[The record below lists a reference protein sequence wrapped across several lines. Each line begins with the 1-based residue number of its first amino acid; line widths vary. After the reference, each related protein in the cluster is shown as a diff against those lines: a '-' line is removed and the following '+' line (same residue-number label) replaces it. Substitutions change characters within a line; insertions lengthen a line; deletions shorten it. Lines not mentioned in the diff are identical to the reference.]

1 MDSPVVQGGSKSTRS
16 PIRMSMRSPSTDT
29 ASFDTPPENLTA
41 DWSQWMRWDDI
52 DHDDMSAHT
61 NLFNLPSKIDEKL
74 SDINQTMMPKTFDVL
89 PANVPFTFTAGSSG
103 RDTPSPQEPPFLSD
117 ISPAPSDFFD
127 SAFGPEFV
135 SGHRNNSVPEIASP
149 GDITRRSTSDG
160 NIVNPSTPLS
170 SLSPT
175 DRKRKAPP
183 AEPPGPSK
191 SDDTQ
196 SASKSLPS
204 KKRSHNVIEKR
215 YRANLNDK
223 IAELRDSVPSLRALV
238 KQKNGISGQGMR
250 GDDEIV
256 SSSNKLNK
264 ASILAKATEY
274 IRHLEQRNKRLE
286 EENVGLKNRLRQLDK
301 VQEQNLTN
309 YANVSGSASSP
320 GAYTVST
327 DSGPGSSPG
336 VFSQTE
342 ELSPEGSP
350 NPLYPPEG
358 LIKVPEYFKRLRA
371 NAPQQHYAESLNQRS
386 DAQTTYASPGARRMT
401 LPNKFML
408 GTLAALMVVG
418 GFENQTKSDSSKKGL
433 LGVPLQ
439 FAGDLFR
446 FVRLYFGFLTAT
458 SWQIRALS
466 HFALTSLVVVGAA
479 CAVFAYLFNSA
490 PRRAKNPTKSAT
502 DSRSGVSPIEFRREA
517 WLTSIQTVWV
527 PSHTFFP
534 EWFAV
539 TWRCMEYVLSCLL
552 GSKLYSW
559 LTGIT
564 EDDETARAK
573 AWDIAIDAQLT
584 GGDPEVSKSRMV
596 LTIFASGTL
605 PRTPARVMLK
615 ALHCRLLLW
624 RVGSPGSWA
633 FRLSNHAG
641 SILARY
647 QWDIARNLLKNLPE
661 DHDDALPE
669 HLVTLLEADVDDV
682 MTDAIMQRASNMAW
696 NRYTQE
702 ATYGEDAMLDIVV
715 EDTAVRSPL
724 DALAAWWSSRAL
736 QNALIHC
743 LDFDTLPPELKP
755 RIAFERSLHLALN
768 AAPLASAAYTR
779 AAVIKAVFFD
789 EDRVTNINTVLAAL
803 PRSKSQPAISST
815 NFLDSSVPPSA
826 RAEISIAVRCA
837 MIAAIL
843 KGQVGGG
850 SPSES
855 SQLTLRNAIELF
867 NVLPIDPVELT
878 LLGFASLYH
887 LLHVLATE
895 QSLLSDSS
903 LSSSICSSASD
914 TTTSSTQQDETE
926 SSTSTSSFS
935 TIPTPDLARI
945 ALGLIYWVRNA
956 YNPISSGFDME
967 LVEKAVKGCID
978 ACQRAGIHI
987 EAVET
992 RWEGQHH
999 LHHGETPNDSND
1011 HVQDPQNVTE
1021 APTTD
1026 TTTAT
1031 TATTTTTTANGASRE
1046 ADQKT
1051 EHVRRDSLKSTDTG
1065 YGSLGHEDDRGDEAE
1080 TTKPTTTASHANTAL
1095 TPPMNL
1101 AK

>member
-1 MDSPVVQGGSKSTRS
+1 MAFPAIQRDSKSPLLS
-16 PIRMSMRSPSTDT
+16 PRMAIKSPSTDT
-29 ASFDTPPENLTA
+29 ASYNTPPENSTA
-41 DWSQWMRWDDI
+41 DWSQWMRWDELESDDI
-52 DHDDMSAHT
+52 SAHAD
-61 NLFNLPSKIDEKL
+61 LFNMPSNIDEEL
-74 SDINQTMMPKTFDVL
+74 SNIHKTMVPKTFDLL
-89 PANVPFTFTAGSSG
+89 PVNTPFTFTAGSSNC
-103 RDTPSPQEPPFLSD
+103 DTISPQEPPLLSD
-117 ISPAPSDFFD
+117 ISPAPSDSLD
-127 SAFGPEFV
+127 STFGPELAN
-135 SGHRNNSVPEIASP
+135 GHRNNSVPEIPSP
-149 GDITRRSTSDG
+149 ADHAHRNTSERKRTSSSTSL
-160 NIVNPSTPLS
+160 IPL
-170 SLSPT
+170 LPT
-175 DRKRKAPP
+175 DRKRKAEVADPRRFS
-183 AEPPGPSK
+183 AEDDMLSGSK
-191 SDDTQ
+191 
-196 SASKSLPS
+196 ALHS

-223 IAELRDSVPSLRALV
+223 IAELRDSVPSLRALA
-238 KQKNGISGQGMR
+238 KQKNGISGQGI
-250 GDDEIV
+250 GDDDEIV

-309 YANVSGSASSP
+309 FTNASGSASTA
-320 GAYTVST
+320 GAYTS
-327 DSGPGSSPG
+327 SPESRQGSSPD
-336 VFSQTE
+336 VFSQAE
-342 ELSPEGSP
+342 DIFPESSP
-350 NPLYPPEG
+350 NSFHPPEG
-358 LIKVPEYFKRLRA
+358 LIKVPEYFKRMRA
-371 NAPQQHYAESLNQRS
+371 TGPQQHYAESLNQPS
-386 DAQTTYASPGARRMT
+386 NTNTNYASSGGRRMT

-408 GTLAALMVVG
+408 GTLATLMIVG
-418 GFENQTKSDSSKKGL
+418 GFENQSKSESSKKGL
-433 LGVPLQ
+433 LGIPLQ
-439 FAGDLFR
+439 FPGDISR
-446 FVRLYFGFLTAT
+446 FVQMYFGGLTAT

-466 HFALTSLVVVGAA
+466 HFALTSVVVVGAA

-490 PRRAKNPTKSAT
+490 PRRAKHPTKSPAG
-502 DSRSGVSPIEFRREA
+502 SRSTAGVSPIEFRQEA

-527 PSHTFFP
+527 PRHTFFP

-539 TWRCMEYVLSCLL
+539 TWRCLEYVLSCLL

-564 EDDETARAK
+564 EDDEKARAK

-615 ALHCRLLLW
+615 ALHCRIVLW

-633 FRLSNHAG
+633 FRLSNHIG
-641 SILARY
+641 SLLARY
-647 QWDIARNLLKNLPE
+647 QWDIARNLLKNLPK
-661 DHDDALPE
+661 DHEDALPE
-669 HLVTLLEADVDDV
+669 HLVTLLEADLDDV
-682 MTDAIMQRASNMAW
+682 MTDAITQRASNMAW

-743 LDFDTLPPELKP
+743 LDFDAFPPEQKL
-755 RIAFERSLHLALN
+755 REVFELNLDLASN
-768 AAPLASAAYTR
+768 VAPLASAAYTR
-779 AAVIKAVFFD
+779 AAVIKAVFFG

-803 PRSKSQPAISST
+803 PRPKSQPAISST

-843 KGQVGGG
+843 KGQVGGD
-850 SPSES
+850 PSTP
-855 SQLTLRNAIELF
+855 QLTIRNAIELF

-887 LLHVLATE
+887 LLHVVAAE
-895 QSLLSDSS
+895 QHLLLESS
-903 LSSSICSSASD
+903 LSSSMCSSASD
-914 TTTSSTQQDETE
+914 TTSSTQRYEAE
-926 SSTSTSSFS
+926 STTDCSTLPVPNLS
-935 TIPTPDLARI
+935 RI
-945 ALGLIYWVRNA
+945 AQGLIYWVRNA

-987 EAVET
+987 EVEET
-992 RWEGQHH
+992 RWEGHH
-999 LHHGETPNDSND
+999 HRATHSKDKTQDTNIVTELHPGRTDVDEESGETENKTKDD
-1011 HVQDPQNVTE
+1011 R
-1021 APTTD
+1021 
-1026 TTTAT
+1026 
-1031 TATTTTTTANGASRE
+1031 RE
-1046 ADQKT
+1046 
-1051 EHVRRDSLKSTDTG
+1051 SLKSVDTG
-1065 YGSLGHEDDRGDEAE
+1065 YGSLSHEDDDSDEVE
-1080 TTKPTTTASHANTAL
+1080 RKNIVVPQRDESCSLAN
-1095 TPPMNL
+1095 
-1101 AK
+1101 

>member
-1 MDSPVVQGGSKSTRS
+1 MDSPAVQGGSKSPKS

-29 ASFDTPPENLTA
+29 SSFDSPPENLTA
-41 DWSQWMRWDDI
+41 DWSQWMRWDEL
-52 DHDDMSAHT
+52 DHDEMSAQT
-61 NLFNLPSKIDEKL
+61 DLFNLPPKIDEKL
-74 SDINQTMMPKTFDVL
+74 SDINHTMMPKTFDLL
-89 PANVPFTFTAGSSG
+89 PTNTPFTFTAGSPNC
-103 RDTPSPQEPPFLSD
+103 DTISPQEPPFLSD

-127 SAFGPEFV
+127 SAFGPEFA
-135 SGHRNNSVPEIASP
+135 SGQRNNSVPEIASP
-149 GDITRRSTSDG
+149 EDITRRRISEGHSTTS
-160 NIVNPSTPLS
+160 SAPLP

-183 AEPPGPSK
+183 VEPPGLSE
-191 SDDTQ
+191 SADTN

-238 KQKNGISGQGMR
+238 KQKNGTTSQGMS

-309 YANVSGSASSP
+309 YANVSGSASTP
-320 GAYTVST
+320 GAYTAST

-358 LIKVPEYFKRLRA
+358 LIKVPEYFKRMRA
-371 NAPQQHYAESLNQRS
+371 NAPQEHYAESFSQRPNP
-386 DAQTTYASPGARRMT
+386 QTTYVSPGARRMN

-418 GFENQTKSDSSKKGL
+418 GFENQSKSDSSKKGL

-446 FVRLYFGFLTAT
+446 FVRLYFGFLTAA

-466 HFALTSLVVVGAA
+466 HFALISVVVVGAA
-479 CAVFAYLFNSA
+479 CAVFVYLFNSA
-490 PRRAKNPTKSAT
+490 PRRAKSPAKSPTY
-502 DSRSGVSPIEFRREA
+502 SRSPIEFRREA

-534 EWFAV
+534 EWLAV
-539 TWRCMEYVLSCLL
+539 TCRCMEYVLSCLL

-564 EDDETARAK
+564 EDDERARAK

-647 QWDIARNLLKNLPE
+647 QWDIARKLLKNLPK
-661 DHDDALPE
+661 DHDEALPE

-743 LDFDTLPPELKP
+743 LDFDALPAERKP

-837 MIAAIL
+837 MIATIL
-843 KGQVGGG
+843 KGQAG
-850 SPSES
+850 SGKPSES

-887 LLHVLATE
+887 LLHVVATE

-903 LSSSICSSASD
+903 LSSSMCSSASD
-914 TTTSSTQQDETE
+914 TTTSSTQQDEAQ
-926 SSTSTSSFS
+926 SSTSSSS
-935 TIPTPDLARI
+935 TMPTPDLARI

-956 YNPISSGFDME
+956 YNPISSGFDIE

-992 RWEGQHH
+992 RWEGHRRH
-999 LHHGETPNDSND
+999 LGETSNNSND
-1011 HVQDPQNVTE
+1011 DAQDSQKPTE
-1021 APTTD
+1021 AQ
-1026 TTTAT
+1026 TADS
-1031 TATTTTTTANGASRE
+1031 TTTTTTTDTSTTAAANETSRE
-1046 ADQKT
+1046 ACQKI
-1051 EHVRRDSLKSTDTG
+1051 EHVRRESLKSTDTG
-1065 YGSLGHEDDRGDEAE
+1065 YGSLGHEDDGGDEEE
-1080 TTKPTTTASHANTAL
+1080 TKKKPTTSVPHATSVPL
-1095 TPPMNL
+1095 PPTNL
-1101 AK
+1101 AN